1 MNMMPSKAA
10 SQREVETP
18 SSLIVEFGADTP
30 LAMDAGVLLSPF
42 SMRSPAISTL
52 PMPIR

>member
-18 SSLIVEFGADTP
+18 SSRLVEFGSDTP
-30 LAMDAGVLLSPF
+30 LTMDAGVLLAPF
-42 SMRSPAISTL
+42 SIAY
-52 PMPIR
+52 